1 MKIED
6 LRVGMRVMV
15 NSTGNHTRAT
25 QGFDYEMENFLGTQ
39 RTIGEVSF
47 HRGNIMFEEKSFY
60 WDPRDIREIPNVDEQ
75 KIILKGEK
83 QLFNVDELT

>member
-25 QGFDYEMENFLGTQ
+25 QGFDYDMEEFLGTQ

-47 HRGNIMFEEKSFY
+47 HRGNIMFEENSFY

>member
-25 QGFDYEMENFLGTQ
+25 QGFDYDMEEFLGTQ
-39 RTIGEVSF
+39 RTIGRISL
-47 HRGNIMFEEKSFY
+47 HRGNIMFKEKHYY
-60 WDPRDIREIPNVDEQ
+60 WDPRDVKEIPNVDEQ